1 MNGVGVFHVS
11 QKETVYPYPDAA
23 THPPSV
29 WYDSSQAGEQ
39 AVAWRAFYAE
49 SKQAGMCP

>member
-11 QKETVYPYPDAA
+11 QKETVHRYPDAA
-23 THPPSV
+23 THPSSV
-29 WYDSSQAGEQ
+29 GYDSSQAGEQ
-39 AVAWRAFYAE
+39 AFAWRAFYAE